1 MLKAYFLIVGLVMT
15 IAVGSAVI
23 NLNYP
28 GYKPTAEIVTFMRGH

>member
-15 IAVGSAVI
+15 VAVGSAVI

-28 GYKPTAEIVTFMRGH
+28 NYKPTSEVVKFMRGY